1 MLLGFETL
9 IHSSRLVGR
18 RVGVARGESACYG
31 GHRTGISGQRF
42 VSATPRE
49 RSEALPTGTVT
60 FAFTDIE
67 GSTGRWERDRAAMQ
81 AAVRRH
87 DELMRASISAHGGV
101 VFKTIGDAF
110 CAAFARP
117 EDAVAAMAD
126 AQGAIADEDF
136 SAVDGLRVRVA
147 IHTGTAD
154 ERDGDYFGPAV
165 NRVARLL
172 AIGYGGQLLVSGVTA
187 DLVQGELPARASL
200 RDLGEHRLRDLA
212 RPEYVYQLVAPKL
225 IADFPALR
233 SLDTLPNNLPLQL
246 KSFVGREREIAAI
259 SELVEKHRLVTL
271 VGSGGVGK
279 TRTSLQVAANLLDGS
294 GDGVW
299 FIELAPISSGEYIP
313 TTIAQAMGLTL
324 SAEGDPIVNLVNA
337 LKSKRTLLV
346 FDNCEHMVEES
357 SRVIAAILRG
367 CPHVKILASS
377 RQGLGIEGEE
387 TYRMPSLEVP
397 AEGDRLDAEQALR
410 STAISLFVERALS
423 ADKRFTLNDDNAA
436 TVADICRQLDGIP
449 LAIELAA
456 SRVKMFSPHQV
467 RDRLDER
474 FRMLTGGSRDVLP
487 RQQTLRAL
495 IDWSHDLL
503 DERERVL
510 FRRLGIFVN
519 GFTYEGAVA
528 VGAADDLDEYE
539 LFDVLGSL
547 VDKSLVLAEPQAD
560 AVRYRLLES
569 TRAYASEKLANAGE
583 RELVAARHL
592 RYLRDRFA
600 DLWSKKER
608 TSRRTDFLQAIETEL
623 DDLRFALDGALTSST
638 LTEGA
643 ELLTYLSFSALGL
656 EVEGIRRYEQ
666 YIAAIPASES
676 RLLARLSS
684 TLALNLGEFGFRTRA
699 IEVAGDALARARAST
714 DTEAL
719 AYALRAFGQAAS
731 RLRRFEEA
739 EATLLEAEALP
750 GISEPFRSSLLEF
763 RGVVESLRGDT
774 EAAAR
779 TFEKLRR
786 QQRSLGDTKAELH
799 TASNLAEVEH
809 ALGHTSR
816 AIELVE
822 EILPQ
827 LRLGKDKGQLGTALQ
842 NFAGYLIAADDFPG
856 AIAAAREA
864 VGVFATLDSDHVQI
878 GIAVEHLALVSA
890 LRGDLARAARLE
902 GFSNATLQRGGF
914 EREFTETT
922 TYDRLMSILR
932 EKLAPNELQRLLADG
947 ATLTSQGAIAL
958 ALEDGAP

>member
-1 MLLGFETL
+1 M
-9 IHSSRLVGR
+9 
-18 RVGVARGESACYG
+18 
-31 GHRTGISGQRF
+31 
-42 VSATPRE
+42 SATPQEKRV
-49 RSEALPTGTVT
+49 ALPTGTVT

-67 GSTGRWERDRAAMQ
+67 GSTARWERDRAAMQ
-81 AAVRRH
+81 TAVRRH
-87 DELMRASISAHGGV
+87 DELMRAAIAARDGV
-101 VFKTIGDAF
+101 VFKTVGDAF

-117 EDAVAAMAD
+117 EEAVAAMLD
-126 AQGAIADEDF
+126 AQLALAAEDF
-136 SAVDGLRVRVA
+136 SAVDGLPVRAA

-172 AIGYGGQLLVSGVTA
+172 AIGHGGQVLVSGVTA
-187 DLVQGELPARASL
+187 DLVQGDLPSQASL

-212 RPEYVYQLVAPKL
+212 RPEYVYQLVAPDL
-225 IADFPALR
+225 GADFPALR
-233 SLDTLPNNLPLQL
+233 SLDALPNNLPLQL

-259 SELVEKHRLVTL
+259 SALIEKHRLVTL

-299 FIELAPISSGEYIP
+299 FIELAPLSSGDYIP
-313 TTIAQAMGLTL
+313 TTIAQAMSLTL
-324 SAEGDPIVNLVNA
+324 SADGDPVVNLVNA
-337 LKSKRTLLV
+337 LKSKRMLLI
-346 FDNCEHMVEES
+346 FDNCEHMVEQS

-367 CPHVKILASS
+367 CPHVKVLASS

-410 STAISLFVERALS
+410 STAVSLFVERALS
-423 ADKRFTLNDDNAA
+423 VDKHFTITDENAS
-436 TVADICRQLDGIP
+436 TIADICRRLDGIP

-456 SRVKMFSPHQV
+456 SRVKMFTPHQV
-467 RDRLDER
+467 RERLDER

-503 DERERVL
+503 DGPERLL

-519 GFTYEGAVA
+519 GFTYEGAMA
-528 VGAADDLDEYE
+528 VGSGEDLDEFE

-560 AVRYRLLES
+560 AVRYRMLES

-592 RYLRDRFA
+592 RYFRDQFA

-608 TSRRTDFLQAIETEL
+608 TARPTEL
-623 DDLRFALDGALTSST
+623 FKATEAELEDLRFALHGALMSST
-638 LTEGA
+638 FIEGA
-643 ELLTYLSFSALGL
+643 ELLTYLLPPPFGL
-656 EVEGIRRYEQ
+656 SGDRIRRYEQ
-666 YIAAIPASES
+666 YIAALPASES

-684 TLALNLGEFGFRTRA
+684 ILAFNLAEAGSMPRA
-699 IEVAGDALARARAST
+699 MQIAGDALVHARASA

-719 AYALRAFGQAAS
+719 AHALLTFAQAAG

-739 EATLLEAEALP
+739 EAALLEAEAEP
-750 GISEPFRSSLLEF
+750 GISEFARNGLLESRAIAEMF
-763 RGVVESLRGDT
+763 RGDT

-779 TFEKLRR
+779 IFEQMRIR
-786 QQRSLGDTKAELH
+786 HRSLGNTLAELRS
-799 TASNLAEVEH
+799 AVNLAETEH
-809 ALGHTSR
+809 ALGRTRR
-816 AIELVE
+816 AIE
-822 EILPQ
+822 ILKEGIPQ
-827 LRLGKDKGQLGTALQ
+827 LRAGGDKALYGNTLQ
-842 NFAGYLIAADDFPG
+842 NFTGYLVAADDFLG

-864 VGVFATLDSDHVQI
+864 IGIFTTLESDHVQI
-878 GIAVEHLALVSA
+878 GIVIEHLALASA

-902 GFSNATLQRGGF
+902 GFSNATLQRSGF

-922 TYDRLMSILR
+922 TYDRLMHIVH
-932 EKLAPNELQRLLADG
+932 EGLAPDELERLLADG
-947 ATLTSQGAIAL
+947 AALTLQAAIAL
-958 ALEDGAP
+958 ALEDGDS